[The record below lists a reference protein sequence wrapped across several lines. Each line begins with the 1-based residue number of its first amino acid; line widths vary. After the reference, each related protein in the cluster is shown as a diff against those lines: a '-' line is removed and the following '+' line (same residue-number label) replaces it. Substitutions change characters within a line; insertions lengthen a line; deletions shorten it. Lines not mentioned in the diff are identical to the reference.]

1 MLVEGILSDAQN
13 SFVTIRSDA
22 KLIEAAKLLT
32 SGTDIVLV
40 CDTEGVLE
48 GIITKTDVVRK
59 ISKCD
64 GATCQCPAA
73 TVMER
78 NVILCR
84 RTDPLTDVSS
94 SMKSHHLKNIP
105 VVDGDNKPLGVL
117 TARAVLQSLLSD
129 SEYEEAQL
137 IDYIKGIGYR

>member
-1 MLVEGILSDAQN
+1 MLVEGILSDAQTIL
-13 SFVTIRSDA
+13 VTIQSDA

-32 SGTDIVLV
+32 SRTDIIIV

-59 ISKCD
+59 ISKCH

-73 TVMER
+73 DVMKR

-84 RTDPLTDVSS
+84 RSDPLTDVSS
-94 SMKSHHLKNIP
+94 LMKSHHLKNIP
-105 VVDGDNKPLGVL
+105 VVDGDNRPLGVIS
-117 TARAVLQSLLSD
+117 ARAVLQSLLND

-137 IDYIKGIGYR
+137 IDYVKGVGYR